1 MKICAFTKTYEG
13 RCVLELP
20 DMELECGKIY
30 AVIGANGSGKSTM
43 ARILAGTIR
52 PDQKCMVTEA
62 GAEIGYMP
70 QKSFPFQMSVI
81 KNLLVACG
89 DTNENREKAAH
100 YIKELELEGL
110 ANEKAHR
117 LSGGETARMAIARVM
132 MENCRM
138 LILDEPTAA
147 MDIKSTLTAEAL
159 IKEYRDRT
167 GACVVLV
174 THSLAQALR
183 ISDNTLFLCE
193 GKLCEFGK
201 SEDVIRRPQKE
212 ETRRF
217 IEFYGV

>member
-81 KNLLVACG
+81 KNLLVACV
-89 DTNENREKAAH
+89 DTNENREKEAH
-100 YIKELELEGL
+100 DCLG
-110 ANEKAHR
+110 
-117 LSGGETARMAIARVM
+117 
-132 MENCRM
+132 
-138 LILDEPTAA
+138 
-147 MDIKSTLTAEAL
+147 
-159 IKEYRDRT
+159 
-167 GACVVLV
+167 
-174 THSLAQALR
+174 QALR
-183 ISDNTLFLCE
+183 FSDYTLFLCE